1 MCVQG
6 EKTIDMNIVTPEEIG
21 FSSTRLN
28 RIGPA
33 IQGHVDQGHLPG
45 AVTLVARRGKVAHFE
60 CYGMMD
66 VEAGKPMQPDTIF
79 RIYSM
84 TKPIASV
91 ALMMLY
97 EEGRFV
103 LDDPVSRFIP
113 EFSDLKVYVRS
124 TETGVEL
131 TDLDREITVFDLF
144 THTAGLGY
152 GLLEDTPVEDMY
164 RAEAIFNPQ
173 LLVLR
178 VSLQEMIQKVTRLPL
193 ANQPGTDWR
202 YSVAHDVIGYLI
214 SVISSMP
221 FDAFLEERIFKPLEM
236 DDTGFY
242 VPRDKLDRF
251 AALYEATETDVPR
264 LLDAPATSPFSRP
277 DTPPS
282 GGGGLVSTTSDYL
295 RFAQMLLNGGE
306 FNGTRLLSRE
316 TLDIMTRNHLPNE
329 LVPIHFGPDPW
340 PGMGF
345 GLGFGVYVKTAQAG
359 VPASDGTFGW
369 VGRAGTHSWV
379 DPKEELVSLWMT
391 QFRLGTEP
399 VGSIFENLTY
409 QAIVD

>member
-1 MCVQG
+1 M
-6 EKTIDMNIVTPEEIG
+6 I
-21 FSSTRLN
+21 
-28 RIGPA
+28 
-33 IQGHVDQGHLPG
+33 
-45 AVTLVARRGKVAHFE
+45 TLVARHGKVVHFQ

-97 EEGRFV
+97 EEGRFA

-113 EFSDLKVYVRS
+113 EFRDLKVYVRS
-124 TETGVEL
+124 TATGVEL
-131 TDLDREITVFDLF
+131 ADLDREITILDLF

-152 GLLEDTPVEDMY
+152 GLLEDTPVEELH
-164 RAEAIFNPQ
+164 RAEAIFNPRVF
-173 LLVLR
+173 VLQ

-214 SVISSMP
+214 SVISGVP
-221 FDAFLEERIFKPLEM
+221 FDAFLRERIFEPLEM

-242 VPRDKLDRF
+242 VPRDKVDRF

-264 LLDAPATSPFSRP
+264 LLDTPATSPFVGP
-277 DTPPS
+277 DYHPS
-282 GGGGLVSTTSDYL
+282 GGVGLVSTTSDYL
-295 RFAQMLLNGGE
+295 RFTQMLLNGGE
-306 FNGTRLLSRE
+306 FNSTRLLSRE
-316 TLDIMTRNHLPNE
+316 TLEMMTRNHLPDE
-329 LVPIHFGPDPW
+329 LVPIHFGPNSW
-340 PGMGF
+340 PGMGY
-345 GLGFGVYVKTAQAG
+345 GLGFGVHVRSDPAET
-359 VPASDGTFGW
+359 PASEGTFGW
-369 VGRAGTHSWV
+369 LGWGGTHSWI
-379 DPKEELVSLWMT
+379 DPKEELIMLWMT
-391 QFRLGTEP
+391 QFRLSTEP
-399 VGSIFENLTY
+399 VKSTFEKLTY